1 MPGLR
6 MKTLLNPKDKQEI
19 IQRLGAVRA
28 DSQRRWGKMSAH
40 QMVCHLCDSLRCYM
54 GEKTVSR
61 APGRLPRRT
70 FKWLALW
77 VPVPWPRGF
86 RTRPE
91 LDQQTGGTRPA
102 EFEGDMSELFRL
114 LDRFAGRPRDYEWPA
129 HPFFGQMPEKDWMRM
144 AYLHADHHLRQFG
157 A

>member
-1 MPGLR
+1 MR
-6 MKTLLNPKDKQEI
+6 TLLNPKDKQEI

-40 QMVCHLCDSLRCYM
+40 QMVCHLCDSFRCYM
-54 GEKTVSR
+54 GEKPVSR
-61 APGRLPRRT
+61 APGWFPRRT

-102 EFEGDMSELFRL
+102 EFEGDMRELLSL
-114 LDRFAGRPRDYEWPA
+114 LDRFTGRPRNYEWPA
-129 HPFFGQMPEKDWMRM
+129 HPFFGQMTEKDWMRM